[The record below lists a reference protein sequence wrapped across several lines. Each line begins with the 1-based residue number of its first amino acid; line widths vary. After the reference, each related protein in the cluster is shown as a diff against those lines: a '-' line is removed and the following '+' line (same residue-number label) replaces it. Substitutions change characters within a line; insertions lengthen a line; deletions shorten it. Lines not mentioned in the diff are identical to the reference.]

1 MDRLEEIRKRDAKVT
16 LEEPIG
22 ARLLACSDRR
32 WLLSEVD
39 RWRFGYTEA
48 SNDRDRERD
57 KWIAAER
64 EIERLREAL
73 MYYSNPNNPIDPEQK
88 FDGQWMHGDANDI
101 LQVVVGQLDEARRE
115 IERLRAALQSIENFT
130 ISPYHPAILARRALA
145 GEEE

>member
-1 MDRLEEIRKRDAKVT
+1 MDRLEEIKLRDAEHQGLT
-16 LEEPIG
+16 LIVHE
-22 ARLLACSDRR
+22 DRR
-32 WLLSEVD
+32 WLLAEVE

-64 EIERLREAL
+64 E
-73 MYYSNPNNPIDPEQK
+73 
-88 FDGQWMHGDANDI
+88 
-101 LQVVVGQLDEARRE
+101 V
-115 IERLRAALQSIENFT
+115 ERLRAALQSIENFT

>member
-1 MDRLEEIRKRDAKVT
+1 MDKLEEIKLRDAGCN
-16 LEEPIG
+16 LECPSPTNWPQYYRGSE
-22 ARLLACSDRR
+22 DRR
-32 WLLSEVD
+32 WLLAEVE

-64 EIERLREAL
+64 E
-73 MYYSNPNNPIDPEQK
+73 
-88 FDGQWMHGDANDI
+88 
-101 LQVVVGQLDEARRE
+101 V
-115 IERLRAALQSIENFT
+115 ERLRAALQSIENFT

>member
-1 MDRLEEIRKRDAKVT
+1 MT
-16 LEEPIG
+16 
-22 ARLLACSDRR
+22 
-32 WLLSEVD
+32 
-39 RWRFGYTEA
+39 
-48 SNDRDRERD
+48 
-57 KWIAAER
+57 
-64 EIERLREAL
+64 
-73 MYYSNPNNPIDPEQK
+73 EQK